1 MACRP
6 IGDSEES
13 LCKEGGSSLRRS
25 TYDKSYLKEAQ
36 VVLSEE
42 DVKKFLKARKSNLQY
57 LDGELR
63 VVLIG
68 KTGVGKSA
76 TANTIIGNEYFKSE
90 FGAATVTKECNK
102 MHTHVFG
109 RDVLVVDTPG
119 IFDTETDPCI
129 LQEEIRKCINIAA
142 PGPHAILFVMKL
154 TDRYK
159 REDYEALTTFCS
171 YFGEE
176 MLDHVITVFT
186 HADIIQHEKITLD
199 AYVDKAP
206 KLKEVLQH
214 FGNRKIAFN
223 NNCNFRQREPQVEC
237 LLTMIEALKTGNITS
252 AYYFDKNFE
261 RAEKEIQR
269 REKEI
274 EDLLKKEYSEKTK
287 GFRRDCEA
295 EFEKKSQSIQIEYE
309 KKISELRKTIR
320 EHETTKP
327 RPTMAVRGSKLTLYP
342 NSIEKIPKPANFVHR
357 KVKAIEKTEPKKET
371 RCCEIDDD

>member
-1 MACRP
+1 M
-6 IGDSEES
+6 I
-13 LCKEGGSSLRRS
+13 
-25 TYDKSYLKEAQ
+25 YL
-36 VVLSEE
+36 
-42 DVKKFLKARKSNLQY
+42 FLI

-76 TANTIIGNEYFKSE
+76 TANTIIGKEYFKSE
-90 FGAATVTKECNK
+90 FGGATVTKECNK
-102 MHTHVFG
+102 IHTHLFG

-129 LQEEIRKCINIAA
+129 LQEEIRKCIKIAA

-186 HADIIQHEKITLD
+186 HADIIQHQKITLD
-199 AYVDKAP
+199 AYVDKSP
-206 KLKEVLQH
+206 PQLKEVLQH

-223 NNCNFRQREPQVEC
+223 NNCNFMQREPQVEC

-269 REKEI
+269 REKEM

-309 KKISELRKTIR
+309 KKDIGT
-320 EHETTKP
+320 
-327 RPTMAVRGSKLTLYP
+327 SKNHT
-342 NSIEKIPKPANFVHR
+342 
-357 KVKAIEKTEPKKET
+357 
-371 RCCEIDDD
+371 